1 MLSARRFPPPWTVEE
16 TAPCFIVRD
25 AKQQV
30 LAFVLLRGRA
40 RKADD
45 GQAAHPQRGAADRG
59 QYRQAIA
66 AEVPAASRYWRR
78 CAGLRLW
85 SVGLPQRDGSAHPR
99 NRRMPALARWLRTMK
114 HGAVSS
120 ELCGKLGDEID
131 RRRGEPTF

>member
-59 QYRQAIA
+59 QYRQLS
-66 AEVPAASRYWRR
+66 PLKCRQ
-78 CAGLRLW
+78 LRDI
-85 SVGLPQRDGSAHPR
+85 G
-99 NRRMPALARWLRTMK
+99 
-114 HGAVSS
+114 
-120 ELCGKLGDEID
+120 GDPP
-131 RRRGEPTF
+131 GFVFGQ